1 MADSRLSTVPSWLP
15 VGMDPLTTYLLEIK
29 LAGDQKNARVKYDWF
44 IFNKMID
51 SNAMCYK
58 DFVDDIA
65 KSYPWGPNET
75 VTIGY
80 VDMVHKISH
89 HVTTD
94 QDMLEM
100 FEKFVDIKVIP
111 MIIRIHGMNENIDEL
126 DHTLVKANICVP
138 DTPSLATPSQVDF
151 SQPSSSTLPSHVL
164 MPSDTYLINPF
175 PMAEHVDNEEAV
187 AGQADETRGEGA
199 ANEESEDESWATS
212 EDTSEDASEGDGVD
226 ESEDESMALD
236 GMPENIPSATYDK
249 NDPPMIVGSIYPN
262 IDEFRLAIAQ
272 HAIKKEFEFNIIRSE
287 PGQYTAKCAAQGC
300 NWRIHASVVADGVT
314 MIVKTNPFPH
324 ECSSTRRSETI
335 KATSKF
341 WICEKV
347 KDWLLEDAS
356 VGAKELQRRIH
367 ETHKV
372 KINYKRV
379 HAEHRECMKHMV
391 TNFKKKFTGKIFDDN
406 LWPAA
411 YAWSPYFYEKHMAA
425 MEEAKPE
432 AVAYLRKYHKR
443 LWSRSQFSTVCKV
456 DYVTNNLAE
465 SFNNLVKDWKAL
477 HLYDFL
483 ERIRRWL
490 LIALRKEAK
499 GVGDTNAQFA
509 RAMAII
515 GTIAKRVIQSKGP
528 PKKRRKKTNE
538 VTSETS
544 IMAAP
549 IVTPIMTYPPSQ
561 SIHFIEDSRTRN
573 NSSSSSRSVRSRSL
587 TGSNQPEPSNMIA
600 AMPCLGEQTPPVAPK
615 KAKSKTKGKPP
626 CSARK
631 LMSL

>member
-1 MADSRLSTVPSWLP
+1 MLRISRLSRAPPPAWDFGVEE
-15 VGMDPLTTYLLEIK
+15 VGE
-29 LAGDQKNARVKYDWF
+29 
-44 IFNKMID
+44 
-51 SNAMCYK
+51 C
-58 DFVDDIA
+58 
-65 KSYPWGPNET
+65 
-75 VTIGY
+75 
-80 VDMVHKISH
+80 
-89 HVTTD
+89 
-94 QDMLEM
+94 
-100 FEKFVDIKVIP
+100 
-111 MIIRIHGMNENIDEL
+111 EL
-126 DHTLVKANICVP
+126 DGA
-138 DTPSLATPSQVDF
+138 
-151 SQPSSSTLPSHVL
+151 
-164 MPSDTYLINPF
+164 
-175 PMAEHVDNEEAV
+175 DNEEAV

-379 HAEHRECMKHMV
+379 HAGRELAITKLYDSWRESFDMLYRYKAQVEKASPGSFFIIDHHTVLEEIKFIRLFFALKPCIHGFLTGCRPYLAIDSTFLTGKFKGQLAVACAVDGHNWMYPVALGIFDSDSVENWMWFMQQLKDAIGTPRGLALCTDAGKGIDSAVHEVFRNAEHRECMKHMV

-490 LIALRKEAK
+490 LVKWDKRQRIGKKFEGRILPHIVKELNEKSRDLDMVVTRNGDFEAEIEVKGGSGFRHVVNLEHKTCTCREFQVSGKPCIHAIA
-499 GVGDTNAQFA
+499 F
-509 RAMAII
+509 I
-515 GTIAKRVIQSKGP
+515 
-528 PKKRRKKTNE
+528 
-538 VTSETS
+538 TS
-544 IMAAP
+544 IRGRLEDYVDDCFSVHRFRAAYEKLIPSLPDKSQWPQADHGFFLAPP
-549 IVTPIMTYPPSQ
+549 I
-561 SIHFIEDSRTRN
+561 
-573 NSSSSSRSVRSRSL
+573 L
-587 TGSNQPEPSNMIA
+587 
-600 AMPCLGEQTPPVAPK
+600 K
-615 KAKSKTKGKPP
+615 
-626 CSARK
+626 
-631 LMSL
+631 